1 MKCGHQCGDVC
12 GMQCGI
18 KGPKS
23 AVISAGNSAV
33 SNRRNYRKMW
43 KLRLMNRQNSQSFPK
58 VSAALTVVA
67 GETEIT
73 VITVITGSVLIQYF
87 LSCLHFIQCGFL

>member
-23 AVISAGNSAV
+23 AVISAGSSAV
-33 SNRRNYRKMW
+33 SNRRNYRTIW
-43 KLRLMNRQNSQSFPK
+43 KLHRMNRQNSQSFPK
-58 VSAALTVVA
+58 VSASLTVVA
-67 GETEIT
+67 VITGETEIT
-73 VITVITGSVLIQYF
+73 VITGSILIQYF